1 MYICRT
7 SPACYC
13 SLALLVKSYIRCDS
27 LTVLRYFSKV
37 SSRPLST
44 NLCAGRKSF
53 SLPRIRG
60 GFETRATKFEQL
72 FSRGMSSKSSN
83 NDDPKNELV
92 EADDE
97 LDVDVESNYL
107 AVKHRVEN
115 AVSKLVDHDSDMSD
129 VRLVAVSKTKPLELL
144 QRAYSAGCRHFGENY
159 VQELVDKVEMW
170 SMNCVGV
177 HWHFIGTLQSNKCTT
192 LVKCMA
198 HKDIGL
204 FTVETI
210 SSENLA
216 KKLNNAV
223 MKVGTDGKTLK
234 VFVQVNTSGEESKGG
249 VEPGK
254 ETISL
259 CRYIAKECP
268 GLDLRGLMTIGAPG
282 DLGCFATLGQC
293 RETVMQVFKEEGI
306 TFYGGPQLELSMGMS
321 GDFEEAIA
329 AGSTNVR
336 VGSTIFGERNYSTEP
351 IIH

>member
-1 MYICRT
+1 MYFCRT
-7 SPACYC
+7 SRACYC

-27 LTVLRYFSKV
+27 FTVLRYFSKV
-37 SSRPLST
+37 SSRSSLST
-44 NLCAGRKSF
+44 NLCAEWKSS

-60 GFETRATKFEQL
+60 GFETQVTKADRL
-72 FSRGMSSKSSN
+72 SRGMSFTTSTN
-83 NDDPKNELV
+83 EDPKNEHV
-92 EADDE
+92 EAEDE
-97 LDVDVESNYL
+97 LDVDVEANYL
-107 AVKHRVEN
+107 AVKQRVEN
-115 AVSKLVDHDSDMSD
+115 AVSKLVDHDSDMSN

-223 MKVGTDGKTLK
+223 LKVGTDGKTLK
-234 VFVQVNTSGEESKGG
+234 VFVQVNTSGEKSKGG

-282 DLGCFATLGQC
+282 DLGCFATLVQC
-293 RETVMQVFKEEGI
+293 RDTVTQVFKEEGI
-306 TFYGGPQLELSMGMS
+306 TIYGVPQLELSMGMS

-336 VGSTIFGERNYSTEP
+336 VGSTIFGERIYSTEP

>member
-1 MYICRT
+1 MYFCRT
-7 SPACYC
+7 SRAYYC

-27 LTVLRYFSKV
+27 FTVLRNFGKV

-44 NLCAGRKSF
+44 SLHAG
-53 SLPRIRG
+53 
-60 GFETRATKFEQL
+60 TQATKLEQI
-72 FSRGMSSKSSN
+72 FPRGMSSTTST
-83 NDDPKNELV
+83 NDDPKNEHV
-92 EADDE
+92 EAEDE
-97 LDVDVESNYL
+97 LDVDVEANYL
-107 AVKHRVEN
+107 AVMQRVEN

-204 FTVETI
+204 FTIETI

-223 MKVGTDGKTLK
+223 MKVGTDGKALK

-282 DLGCFATLGQC
+282 DLGCFATLVQC
-293 RETVMQVFKEEGI
+293 RDTVTQVFKEEGI
-306 TFYGGPQLELSMGMS
+306 TIYGVPQLELSMGMS

-336 VGSTIFGERNYSTEP
+336 VGSTIFGDRIYSSEP